1 MAKYETVVITK
12 KIKRDL
18 EKIADK
24 HGVRQESLANVG
36 LRLLFSDE
44 HQTKKLVNLIHSAK
58 LGGATDL
65 ENKGW

>member
-18 EKIADK
+18 AKFADK
-24 HGVRQESLANVG
+24 HGVRQESLVNVG
-36 LRLLFSDE
+36 LRLLLSDE
-44 HQTKKLVNLIHSAK
+44 QRAKTLVNLIHSAK